1 MPLPTHIGLNA
12 MQCALLSHTC
22 RRTRRE
28 TYFVL
33 FELEQ
38 IQDSQSD
45 CAAVL
50 DSVLPWA
57 WVFLNMAGR
66 GTTVRTENKR
76 KRKNTRQLWQKKGAD
91 DNRNSYQE

>member
-1 MPLPTHIGLNA
+1 MCP
-12 MQCALLSHTC
+12 LSHF

-28 TYFVL
+28 TDFVL

-57 WVFLNMAGR
+57 WVFLNTSGSLFA
-66 GTTVRTENKR
+66 VLLHVCVSPEH
-76 KRKNTRQLWQKKGAD
+76 
-91 DNRNSYQE
+91 